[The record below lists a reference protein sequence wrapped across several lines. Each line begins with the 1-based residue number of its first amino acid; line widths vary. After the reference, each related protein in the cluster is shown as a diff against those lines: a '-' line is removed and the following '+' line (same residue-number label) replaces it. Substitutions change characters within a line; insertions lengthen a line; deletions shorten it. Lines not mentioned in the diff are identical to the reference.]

1 MQITEQNKPYLIG
14 IVIIAILLVG
24 SVYVLISMVG
34 DSVNK
39 NLEETEKEILADK
52 NNTLQNENETE
63 FQEESE
69 IKTVQQCLAELG
81 FDKFIFLHS
90 PSCGYCKS
98 MMPVVEGLIAEGY
111 DIQIVNAQENSNFA
125 KISNCITGMKGS
137 VPQFICNKNGIPTI
151 GAMSKEKLIEVYNS
165 C

>member
-14 IVIIAILLVG
+14 IVIIAILIVG

-34 DSVNK
+34 NTVNK
-39 NLEETEKEILADK
+39 EIEQSEKEKI
-52 NNTLQNENETE
+52 EINETE
-63 FQEESE
+63 EDTYQEINET
-69 IKTVQQCLAELG
+69 KTVQECLVDLE
-81 FDKFIFLHS
+81 FNKFIFLHS
-90 PSCGYCKS
+90 PSCGFCRS
-98 MMPVVEGLIAEGY
+98 MMPIVEELIAEGY

-137 VPQFICNKNGIPTI
+137 VPQFICNKNGVATI

>member
-14 IVIIAILLVG
+14 IVIIAILIVG

-34 DSVNK
+34 NTVNK
-39 NLEETEKEILADK
+39 EIEQSEKEKI
-52 NNTLQNENETE
+52 EINETE
-63 FQEESE
+63 EDTYQEINET
-69 IKTVQQCLAELG
+69 KTVQECLVDLE
-81 FDKFIFLHS
+81 FNKFIFLHS
-90 PSCGYCKS
+90 PSCGFCRS
-98 MMPVVEGLIAEGY
+98 MMPIVEELIAEGY
-111 DIQIVNAQENSNFA
+111 NIQIVNAQENSNFA

-137 VPQFICNKNGIPTI
+137 VPQFICNKNGVATI

>member
-1 MQITEQNKPYLIG
+1 M
-14 IVIIAILLVG
+14 LLVG
-24 SVYVLISMVG
+24 SVYMLVSVLG
-34 DSVNK
+34 DTVNK
-39 NLEETEKEILADK
+39 NIEEAENEKKEIIG
-52 NNTLQNENETE
+52 NETE
-63 FQEESE
+63 DEFQELNET
-69 IKTVQQCLAELG
+69 KTVQQCLVDVG

-90 PSCGYCKS
+90 PNCGFCRN
-98 MMPVVEGLIAEGY
+98 MMPIVEELIAEGY

-125 KISNCITGMKGS
+125 KVSNCISGMKGS

>member
-1 MQITEQNKPYLIG
+1 MQITEQNKPYLLG
-14 IVIIAILLVG
+14 IVIIAILIIG

-39 NLEETEKEILADK
+39 NIDDSEKEEI
-52 NNTLQNENETE
+52 EINETE
-63 FQEESE
+63 DEFQEINET
-69 IKTVQQCLAELG
+69 KTVQQCLIDLE
-81 FDKFIFLHS
+81 FNKFIFLHS
-90 PSCGYCKS
+90 PSCGFCRS
-98 MMPVVEGLIAEGY
+98 MMPIVEELIAEGY

-125 KISNCITGMKGS
+125 KISNCITDMKGS
-137 VPQFICNKNGIPTI
+137 VPQFICNKNGVATI

>member
-14 IVIIAILLVG
+14 IIIIILLIVG
-24 SVYVLISMVG
+24 SVYMLVSVLG

-39 NLEETEKEILADK
+39 NIENSEKDK
-52 NNTLQNENETE
+52 IENINETE
-63 FQEESE
+63 ENQFQEINET
-69 IKTVQQCLAELG
+69 KTVQQCLADLE
-81 FDKFIFLHS
+81 FNKFIFLHS
-90 PSCGYCKS
+90 PSCGYCRT
-98 MMPVVEGLIAEGY
+98 MMPIVEELIAQGY